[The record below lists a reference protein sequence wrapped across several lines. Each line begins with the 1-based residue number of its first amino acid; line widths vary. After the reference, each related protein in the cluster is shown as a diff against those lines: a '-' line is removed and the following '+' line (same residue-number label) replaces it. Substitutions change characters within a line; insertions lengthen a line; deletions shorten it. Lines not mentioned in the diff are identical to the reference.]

1 MSLLAPSKAEHV
13 MEKEAEATA
22 VTSMDATREIYTMHG
37 EAQSFT
43 FGGGADGKRLILW
56 GCIAAVVSILLVSVV
71 FLTMHYHY
79 RTPANEGDNESFCG
93 GRGSRSGN
101 GRKLSVPSVAAS
113 RSVGKKSFTSEK
125 SVVSGP
131 VASTFQ
137 SSSSASGTS
146 EAYSLHLPGFPLCP
160 LLVVPDRTRLACIVQ
175 TDVCC
180 RKQELSFDIR
190 APSAREGAPLF
201 RIRVSEL
208 GQEGIGIYVETLS
221 GREQLAFL
229 STEALWMGQQHP
241 IMAISRPMERP
252 YGNIEKGEN
261 GEYLVS
267 ASNGERLLTFVGDFH
282 NHNIQAMSPT
292 GTVVA
297 ATSQTSPEEYQAHI
311 QARTDAGL
319 LILGLLAID
328 KCENS
333 GSDADLS

>member
-1 MSLLAPSKAEHV
+1 M
-13 MEKEAEATA
+13 
-22 VTSMDATREIYTMHG
+22 
-37 EAQSFT
+37 
-43 FGGGADGKRLILW
+43 
-56 GCIAAVVSILLVSVV
+56 
-71 FLTMHYHY
+71 
-79 RTPANEGDNESFCG
+79 PA
-93 GRGSRSGN
+93 
-101 GRKLSVPSVAAS
+101 VAAS
-113 RSVGKKSFTSEK
+113 ATPRSVGKKSFMSEK
-125 SVVSGP
+125 SAVSGP

-137 SSSSASGTS
+137 SSSSGTS
-146 EAYSLHLPGFPLCP
+146 EAYSLHLPGLPLCP

-229 STEALWMGQQHP
+229 STEALWMGKQHP

-252 YGNIEKGEN
+252 YGNIEKGAN

-267 ASNGERLLTFVGDFH
+267 ASNGERLLTFVGDFR
-282 NHNIQAMSPT
+282 NHNIQVMSPT